1 MDGDRTAELYRRAFM
16 EIGDKTPLLKD
27 CGVLCGKACCKGD
40 KETGMRLFPK
50 EETALKEVSSAD
62 GGKLCVCEGD
72 CDRKTRPFGCRIFP
86 LFPVLHDD
94 GRISAELDM
103 RGFRLCPLVENAQKV
118 RFSKDF
124 RKAVRKAG
132 RILCRDEQIRAYI
145 KEVSEEIEQTAKLC
159 GISYIISKR
168 K

>member
-1 MDGDRTAELYRRAFM
+1 M
-16 EIGDKTPLLKD
+16 EIGDKTPLFKD

-50 EETALKEVSSAD
+50 EETALTVVSTAD

-72 CDRKTRPFGCRIFP
+72 CDRKTRPLGCRIFP
-86 LFPVLHDD
+86 LFPILHDD
-94 GRISAELDM
+94 GRISAELDA

-159 GISYIISKR
+159 GISYKISKR